1 MASTSAS
8 IKRLQKELQGLQ
20 ENPIGYVSAAPN
32 YEDMFNWTATII
44 GPPETPY
51 EGGVFTVLIKFP
63 RDYPFKPPRIQF
75 LTPVFHPNINRKGDI
90 CLNIL
95 RDKWSPA
102 LTISKVLLSICS
114 LLNEPNP
121 DDPLVPEAATLYK
134 FDREEYNKTARIW
147 TQKHAT

>member
-8 IKRLQKELQGLQ
+8 VKRLQKELQGLQ
-20 ENPIGYVSAAPN
+20 ESPIGYVSAAPN
-32 YEDMFNWTATII
+32 DEDIFNWTATII

>member
-1 MASTSAS
+1 MASAS
-8 IKRLQKELQGLQ
+8 IKRLQKELQGLH

-32 YEDMFNWTATII
+32 NDDIFNWTATIL

-51 EGGVFTVLIKFP
+51 EGGVFTVLINFP
-63 RDYPFKPPRIQF
+63 PDYPFRPPKIRF
-75 LTPVFHPNINRKGDI
+75 STPVFHPNINKKGDI
-90 CLNIL
+90 CLSTL
-95 RDKWSPA
+95 RDKWSAA

-134 FDREEYNKTARIW
+134 FDRNKYNETARLW
-147 TQKHAT
+147 TKEYAM

>member
-1 MASTSAS
+1 MTTASA
-8 IKRLQKELQGLQ
+8 KRLQKELQGLQ

-32 YEDMFNWTATII
+32 DKDIYNWTATII

-51 EGGVFTVLIKFP
+51 EGGVFTVFIKFP
-63 RDYPFKPPRIQF
+63 SNYPFKPPKIQF
-75 LTPVFHPNINRKGDI
+75 STPVYHPNINRSGEI
-90 CLNIL
+90 CLSTL

-121 DDPLVPEAATLYK
+121 DDPLVPEAAALYK
-134 FDREEYNKTARIW
+134 LNRKAYNTTAREW
-147 TQKHAT
+147 TLEHAT

>member
-1 MASTSAS
+1 MASASAS
-8 IKRLQKELQGLQ
+8 VKRLQKELQGLQ

-32 YEDMFNWTATII
+32 DENIFDWTATII

-63 RDYPFKPPRIQF
+63 PDYPFKPPKILF
-75 LTPVFHPNINRKGDI
+75 STPVFHPNINRKGEI
-90 CLNIL
+90 CLSTL

-121 DDPLVPEAATLYK
+121 DDPLVQEADTLYK
-134 FDREEYNKTARIW
+134 FDREEYNKIAQSW
-147 TQKHAT
+147 TREHAT

>member
-1 MASTSAS
+1 MASAS
-8 IKRLQKELQGLQ
+8 VKRLQKELQGLQ

-32 YEDMFNWTATII
+32 DEDMFNWIATII

-51 EGGVFTVLIKFP
+51 EGGVFTVLINFP
-63 RDYPFKPPRIQF
+63 SNYPFKPPKIQF
-75 LTPVFHPNINRKGDI
+75 STPVFHPNINRKGEI
-90 CLNIL
+90 CLNTL

-134 FDREEYNKTARIW
+134 FNREEYNITARKW
-147 TQKHAT
+147 TLEYAT

>member
-1 MASTSAS
+1 MASAS
-8 IKRLQKELQGLQ
+8 VKRLQKELQGLQ

-32 YEDMFNWTATII
+32 DEDIFNWTATII

-63 RDYPFKPPRIQF
+63 PDYPFKPPRIQF
-75 LTPVFHPNINRKGDI
+75 STPVFHPNINRKGEI
-90 CLNIL
+90 CLSTL

-134 FDREEYNKTARIW
+134 FDREEYNKTARRW
-147 TQKHAT
+147 TQEHAT

>member
-1 MASTSAS
+1 MASSAA
-8 IKRLQKELQGLQ
+8 IKRLQKEFQGLQ
-20 ENPIGYVSAAPN
+20 ENPIGYVSAAPDA
-32 YEDMFNWTATII
+32 EDIFNWTSTII

-51 EGGVFTVLIKFP
+51 EGGVFTILIKFP
-63 RDYPFKPPRIQF
+63 QDYPFKPPRIQF

-90 CLNIL
+90 CLNTL

-134 FDREEYNKTARIW
+134 FDREEYNKTAHRW
-147 TQKHAT
+147 TQEHAT

>member
-1 MASTSAS
+1 MASASAS
-8 IKRLQKELQGLQ
+8 VKRLQKELQGLQ

-32 YEDMFNWTATII
+32 AEDIFNWTATII

-51 EGGVFTVLIKFP
+51 EGGVFTILIKFP
-63 RDYPFKPPRIQF
+63 PDYPFKPPRVQF
-75 LTPVFHPNINRKGDI
+75 STPVFHPNINRKGEI
-90 CLNIL
+90 CLSTL

-134 FDREEYNKTARIW
+134 FDREEYNKTAQRW
-147 TQKHAT
+147 TLEHAT

>member
-1 MASTSAS
+1 MASASAS
-8 IKRLQKELQGLQ
+8 VKRLQKELQGLQ

-32 YEDMFNWTATII
+32 DENIFDWTATII

-63 RDYPFKPPRIQF
+63 PDYPFKPPKILF
-75 LTPVFHPNINRKGDI
+75 STPVFHPNINRKGEI
-90 CLNIL
+90 CLSTL

-134 FDREEYNKTARIW
+134 FDREEYNKIAQSW
-147 TQKHAT
+147 TREHAT